1 VEALD
6 DDGGFDAATIRAVAT
21 DRLAIGGVLV
31 VGGGYAGSIAARKL
45 GECTIVNPENYML
58 FRPLLAEA
66 ASGAIEPR
74 HVVVPLR
81 VMCPRAEL
89 IVGSAVS
96 VDLDARSVTVRTEG
110 DTYAVRYWNLV
121 IALGAG
127 TRVLPVPG
135 LAEHAMGFNDLA
147 DAITLRNHVLRELE
161 AADAEIDPRRRD
173 RHLGFVFV
181 GAGYAGTEGLAELN
195 DLARS
200 ALRYYPRLREAPQR
214 WVLVEAQDRIL
225 PEVRP
230 SLADYTA
237 RLLERR
243 GVEIKT
249 RTRLES
255 VDAEVA
261 VLSDGTRVD
270 THTLV
275 WTAGVR
281 PNPLLEQ
288 WGLPLDERGRVEVDE
303 FLRVRGYTDVWA
315 VGDCARVPNQASGE
329 PDPPTSQHALR
340 QARALA
346 RNLRGRP
353 RPYTYRMIGQGATLG
368 LYKGI
373 AEIFGL
379 RLRGFIGWWAT
390 RTYHLYQLPLLS
402 RKLRVLADWTIALLF
417 RRDIAELGSLGHPRR
432 LEP

>member
-1 VEALD
+1 VPA
-6 DDGGFDAATIRAVAT
+6 
-21 DRLAIGGVLV
+21 DRLALGGVLV
-31 VGGGYAGSIAARKL
+31 VGGGYAGSLVARAI

-89 IVGSAVS
+89 IVGRAIAL
-96 VDLDARSVTVRTEG
+96 DEDARSVTVRTEG
-110 DTYAVRYWNLV
+110 DTYEVRYWNLV
-121 IALGAG
+121 IALGAE

-135 LAEHAMGFNDLA
+135 LAEHAFGFNDLA

-161 AADAEIDPRRRD
+161 AADAEIDRGKRE

-195 DLARS
+195 DLVRS
-200 ALRYYPRLREAPQR
+200 ALRYYPRLRDAPQR
-214 WVLVEAQDRIL
+214 WVLVEAQERIL
-225 PEVRP
+225 PEVTER
-230 SLADYTA
+230 LASYTA

-249 RTRLES
+249 GTKLES
-255 VDAEVA
+255 VDAENA
-261 VLSDGTRVD
+261 TLSDGSRIP

-281 PNPLLEQ
+281 PNPLFEQ
-288 WGLPLDERGRVEVDE
+288 WNLPLDESRRIEVDE
-303 FLRVRGYTDVWA
+303 FLRVRDRTDVWA
-315 VGDCARVPNQASGE
+315 LGDCARVPNVASGE

-340 QARALA
+340 QARTLA
-346 RNLRGRP
+346 RNLRGKP
-353 RPYTYRMIGQGATLG
+353 RPYRYRMIGQGATLG

-373 AEIFGL
+373 AEAFGI
-379 RLRGFIGWWAT
+379 RFTGFLGWFGT
-390 RTYHLYQLPLLS
+390 RTYHLYQLPLFS
-402 RKLRVLADWTIALLF
+402 RKLRVVTDWTIALLF

-432 LEP
+432 LER

>member
-1 VEALD
+1 MLRRYAV
-6 DDGGFDAATIRAVAT
+6 VAT

-31 VGGGYAGSIAARKL
+31 VGGGYAGSLVARAL
-45 GECTIVNPENYML
+45 GECTIVNPDNHML

-81 VMCPRAEL
+81 MMCPRAEL
-89 IVGSAVS
+89 ILGEAVAIDHES
-96 VDLDARSVTVRTEG
+96 RSVTVRTEG
-110 DTYAVRYWNLV
+110 DTYVVRYWNLV
-121 IALGAG
+121 IALGSVA
-127 TRVLPVPG
+127 RALPVPG
-135 LAEHAMGFNDLA
+135 LAEHALGFNDLA

-161 AADAEIDPRRRD
+161 AADAEIDRGRRD

-181 GAGYAGTEGLAELN
+181 GAGYAGTEGLAELK
-195 DLARS
+195 DLVRS
-200 ALRYYPRLREAPQR
+200 ALRYYPRLRDARQR
-214 WVLVEAQDRIL
+214 WVLVEARERIL
-225 PEVRP
+225 PEVTP
-230 SLADYTA
+230 GLAAYTA

-249 RTRLES
+249 QTRLES
-255 VDAEVA
+255 IDAERA
-261 VLSDGTRVD
+261 VLSDGTDVE

-281 PNPLLEQ
+281 PNPMLEE
-288 WGLPLDERGRVEVDE
+288 WNLPLDERGSILVDE
-303 FLRVRGYTDVWA
+303 SLRVRGHTDIWA
-315 VGDCARVPNQASGE
+315 LGDCASVPNQASGAT
-329 PDPPTSQHALR
+329 DPPTSQHALR

-346 RNLRGRP
+346 RNLRGKP
-353 RPYTYRMIGQGATLG
+353 RAYRYRMIGQGATLG

-379 RLRGFIGWWAT
+379 RFRGFLGWFAT
-390 RTYHLYQLPLLS
+390 RTYHLYQLPLFS
-402 RKLRVLADWTIALLF
+402 RKLRVVTDWTIALLF